1 MSEFLEGRILMK
13 LICHVITKD
22 NVTFMIAVLG
32 FLLSVYNFVHDRLQS
47 SMRLSVSYKN
57 HHITSHDEQGINISL
72 CIENLVKEPIAISR
86 MYLTLN
92 SEKYEFFWVPQII
105 YHADLR
111 QKDKVL
117 DEIKLHSVALPCR
130 LEGNGVIGGFFYV
143 KLGKHITDQ
152 ELENSESFITIYSN
166 KGIKSYPIT
175 INNPSVEI

>member
-1 MSEFLEGRILMK
+1 
-13 LICHVITKD
+13 
-22 NVTFMIAVLG
+22 
-32 FLLSVYNFVHDRLQS
+32 
-47 SMRLSVSYKN
+47 
-57 HHITSHDEQGINISL
+57 
-72 CIENLVKEPIAISR
+72 